1 MQWKHKAK
9 ALPEHGSHEG
19 RGSTRQ
25 RHCLSHE
32 KAVSEPRRP
41 WEHRAKALSWPRK
54 GSDEGS
60 GNTGQRHCLSH
71 QRSGKYGAKS
81 VSYIVP
87 NSNDVRHNLRAATGV
102 RSTRPRA
109 SHLKRPCE
117 TSVCSLCFKRGVR
130 SQQREACVCF
140 AASVLHR
147 LHLRTRDSL
156 GTVPNLLP
164 GALLLQWSHPL
175 RYGRV
180 HTNPRLEGFGLL
192 DACGHGR
199 SGFGVWGGTLSLPP
213 RPNHKKKKR
222 RRPKKYKCLP
232 TTPVRMARPRR

>member
-1 MQWKHKAK
+1 M
-9 ALPEHGSHEG
+9 SHEG

-180 HTNPRLEGFGLL
+180 HTNPRL
-192 DACGHGR
+192 D
-199 SGFGVWGGTLSLPP
+199 GFGVIGRVWT
-213 RPNHKKKKR
+213 RP
-222 RRPKKYKCLP
+222 
-232 TTPVRMARPRR
+232 